1 MLSNKDQHLLNQT
14 MQTIPRVKQR
24 PVYKAP
30 PIVDMLLGIP
40 NQTGA
45 SLYGDNEHEGTY
57 CCIKCRTEMKRTYIP
72 FVKKYVMAGA
82 CKCDVE
88 RMEREELENERKMRK
103 ARMERAFAKSMMND
117 RLKQATFDNF
127 LPRPGTESVRQAAED
142 FAYGFEN
149 SKEGLLIFGR
159 PGNGKSHLLAAIH
172 HYLDEQGYVSLFLDW
187 SQLSNL
193 AKDTFSKNSKVTV
206 TDIVNAAINAD
217 LLTLDELGS
226 GELTEYEYKSI
237 LFPVINGRQGK
248 PTNYT
253 MNLDLGRLEKWFE
266 KDKYGNQLD
275 PDGRLFDRII
285 GTCAIYENKG
295 TSKRRE
301 DAMRRLQSE

>member
-1 MLSNKDQHLLNQT
+1 
-14 MQTIPRVKQR
+14 
-24 PVYKAP
+24 
-30 PIVDMLLGIP
+30 
-40 NQTGA
+40 
-45 SLYGDNEHEGTY
+45 
-57 CCIKCRTEMKRTYIP
+57 MKRTYIP

-149 SKEGLLIFGR
+149 SKEGLLFFGR

-172 HYLDEQGYVSLFLDW
+172 HYLDEQGYVCLFLDW

-193 AKDTFSKNSKVTV
+193 AKDTFNKNSKITL
-206 TDIVNAAINAD
+206 TDIVNSAIQCD

-226 GELTEYEYKSI
+226 GGLTEYEYNNI
-237 LFPVINGRQGK
+237 LFPIINGRQGK
-248 PTNYT
+248 KTNYS
-253 MNLDLGRLEKWFE
+253 MNLDLPRLKQWFE
-266 KDKYGNQLD
+266 KDRYGNPLD
-275 PDGRLFDRII
+275 IDGRIFDRIL
-285 GTCAIYENKG
+285 GFCSIYENKG
-295 TSKRRE
+295 TSKRQE
-301 DAMRRLQSE
+301 DAMRRLQGE